1 LFDGA
6 EYADLELAPG
16 RRAYGHVARGA
27 VHVNDVEL
35 SAGDALKLWD
45 EPRLK
50 IGRGAAAEILVFD
63 LPGA

>member
-1 LFDGA
+1 V
-6 EYADLELAPG
+6 
-16 RRAYGHVARGA
+16 HVARGA

-63 LPGA
+63 LPAA